1 MGDHLN
7 TYGDELFKGSAIYYS
22 KYRPMY
28 PSALIRFLV
37 EKFSLNGEQN
47 LLDLGC
53 GTGHFTI
60 RFSDWCKKIVGIDT
74 EPEMIEEAKRL
85 HQEIRMGQ
93 IQWFNGTLNQ
103 YKDVHNEQ
111 YSLVTIAKAFHWMD
125 RPTTLEEL
133 FPIITDG
140 GGVAI
145 IDNYNPNQPLTTW
158 QVRLNE
164 MIEKWY
170 GTDRKAGKTTY
181 THPIKSHEE
190 VLTNSKFNLEIH
202 QLPTYDIIW
211 NIESILGNLYSTS
224 FGSKRF
230 LENNVEKFEQE
241 LREALLDVCQSGEY
255 KETVSLSV
263 KLGLKKR

>member
-1 MGDHLN
+1 M
-7 TYGDELFKGSAIYYS
+7 K
-22 KYRPMY
+22 
-28 PSALIRFLV
+28 
-37 EKFSLNGEQN
+37 
-47 LLDLGC
+47 
-53 GTGHFTI
+53 
-60 RFSDWCKKIVGIDT
+60 
-74 EPEMIEEAKRL
+74 
-85 HQEIRMGQ
+85 
-93 IQWFNGTLNQ
+93 
-103 YKDVHNEQ
+103 
-111 YSLVTIAKAFHWMD
+111 
-125 RPTTLEEL
+125 
-133 FPIITDG
+133 
-140 GGVAI
+140 
-145 IDNYNPNQPLTTW
+145 
-158 QVRLNE
+158 E

-263 KLGLKKR
+263 KLGLKNR